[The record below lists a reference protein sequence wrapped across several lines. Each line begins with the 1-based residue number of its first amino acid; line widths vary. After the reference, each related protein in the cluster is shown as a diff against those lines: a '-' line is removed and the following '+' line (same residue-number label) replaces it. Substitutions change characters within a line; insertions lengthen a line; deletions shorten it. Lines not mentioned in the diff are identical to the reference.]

1 MIVIVIV
8 IAFVIIVVFAIV
20 TKITLNLGGG
30 FLLDNYEQSLFLR
43 DFSKGR
49 TLPPRC
55 NSEPQIPRNI
65 GDDGDDDD
73 GGDDDDVDDDGG
85 DDGGGRGAGGIHH
98 PS

>member
-1 MIVIVIV
+1 M
-8 IAFVIIVVFAIV
+8 
-20 TKITLNLGGG
+20 NLGGG

-65 GDDGDDDD
+65 DDDDDDDDGDDDDDDGDDDDDDDDDGDDGDDDD
-73 GGDDDDVDDDGG
+73 DGG
-85 DDGGGRGAGGIHH
+85 GGGGRGAGGIHH